1 MKTEEPHFHP
11 VDGQVQGYRRK
22 KTPSQLRREERR
34 RVEKRAEKAQVGKV
48 NEAKPADKVSQ
59 ADGYVDTDKATLEE
73 KNVAEEESMKA
84 AKATEVSDKNKDVEE
99 HEDEIGMSTL
109 QDEICPDDIYVE
121 NVLKYDTPVEQIL
134 FKPDDQTDWKDD
146 YIENLI
152 DYNLKITGISMVKIN
167 ITRSIEGD
175 VASCLVKIQPIT
187 RKKIKSLDFPNWR
200 LKAVPYV
207 IILPPHHILVDVL
220 SPKI

>member
-1 MKTEEPHFHP
+1 MAAITELDFALASFWEFARIWRAGRKCKLIFTCEGGHGEVHVVAGLGATEEPHFPP

-59 ADGYVDTDKATLEE
+59 ADGYVDTDKASLEE

-121 NVLKYDTPVEQIL
+121 C
-134 FKPDDQTDWKDD
+134 
-146 YIENLI
+146 
-152 DYNLKITGISMVKIN
+152 S
-167 ITRSIEGD
+167 
-175 VASCLVKIQPIT
+175 
-187 RKKIKSLDFPNWR
+187 
-200 LKAVPYV
+200 
-207 IILPPHHILVDVL
+207 
-220 SPKI
+220 